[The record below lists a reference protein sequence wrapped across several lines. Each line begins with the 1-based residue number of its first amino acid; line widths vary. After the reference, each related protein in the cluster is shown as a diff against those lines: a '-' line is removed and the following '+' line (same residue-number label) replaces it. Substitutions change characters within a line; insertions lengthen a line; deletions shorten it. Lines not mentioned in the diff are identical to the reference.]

1 MLLPSQYNQFYKID
15 YIITIQYNT
24 NRINNQLNISN

>member
-24 NRINNQLNISN
+24 IQIELITN